1 MNIYRH
7 FAGVYDAFMT
17 DMPYKHWAGYIDE
30 VFQHYKVPKNG
41 LVLDLACGTG
51 TMAFL
56 MSKKG
61 YDIIGVDTSE
71 DMLSEAYSKD
81 YIKTPLF
88 LKQDMR
94 ILDLYGTIDAA
105 YASCDGMNYL
115 LTEDDFLQTLKR
127 IALFLNPGGVFI
139 FDVKMEHRYKILG
152 SGTYHDEVENASYI
166 WKNSYN
172 PATCINEYNV
182 HFFVDQQ
189 DFIETHLQRAYSNET
204 IKSLVAKAGLQLLNV
219 MDNYSNIPAKSDSER
234 LTYIVQ
240 YPQSQDAVQY

>member
-30 VFQHYKVPKNG
+30 VFHLYGVPKNG

-56 MSKKG
+56 MSQKG
-61 YDIIGVDTSE
+61 YDIIGVDASE
-71 DMLSEAYSKD
+71 DMLSEAYSKE
-81 YIKTPLF
+81 YNKTPLF

-94 ILDLYGTIDAA
+94 TLDLYGTIDAA
-105 YASCDGMNYL
+105 YSSCDGMNYL

-127 IALFLNPGGVFI
+127 VALFLNPGGVFV
-139 FDVKMEHRYKILG
+139 FDLKMEHRYKLLG
-152 SGTYHDEVENASYI
+152 NGTYFDEAEGASYI

-172 PATCINEYNV
+172 PATCINEYKV
-182 HFFVDQQ
+182 HFFVGEQ
-189 DFIETHLQRAYSNET
+189 DFKETHLQRAYSNDFV
-204 IKSLVAKAGLQLLNV
+204 KNLVKKAGMKTLNIT
-219 MDNYSNIPAKSDSER
+219 DNYTNSPAKEDSER
-234 LTYIVQ
+234 ITFTVIKEEII
-240 YPQSQDAVQY
+240 